1 MLVISIEFYIMQ
13 VSLLLPSNEF
23 YVTQVSILL
32 PANLDFITRRLPK
45 DFVKGHFFTAKALQ
59 NHPRK
64 IKYIKIDIHLY
75 IKSILNV
82 YISGCRVTSLRLCV
96 I

>member
-64 IKYIKIDIHLY
+64 IKKNDNAVVGSTTTADVGNCGYK
-75 IKSILNV
+75 
-82 YISGCRVTSLRLCV
+82 
-96 I
+96 